1 MRFEE
6 VMLFALKKLVAGFLS
21 PSSVAGLCLLA
32 GTVYLIKGKKIRSAQ
47 VFFLSGL
54 LLAGLSFSPWVA
66 DGLLHHLERRYEP
79 YSFPAGASP
88 GWILVLGQGVK
99 EGDVPETSRVNGTMY
114 ARLMEAV
121 RISRRLNPVRTVV
134 SISGRVSVETKTAWW
149 SSFCS
154 NVRTDPQNTIILTE
168 PKDTEDELRQ
178 ALQHIGNDPFILVTS
193 ASHMPR
199 AMQIAAVLGGKA
211 TAAPCD
217 FEGYSAG
224 PFYKQLIPSSRQ
236 LCRTEKALHEYLGL
250 LWFRLTHA
258 VQIKKAKPVIQP
270 I

>member
-1 MRFEE
+1 
-6 VMLFALKKLVAGFLS
+6 MLFTLKKIAAGLLS
-21 PSSVAGLCLLA
+21 PSSVIGACLLA
-32 GTVYLIKGKKIRSAQ
+32 GMVCLFRSKTPRSAR
-47 VFFLSGL
+47 VFFLSGI
-54 LLAGLSFSPWVA
+54 LLAALSFSPWVA
-66 DGLLHHLERRYEP
+66 DGLLHHLEKKYDP
-79 YSFPAGASP
+79 YSFPDETSP
-88 GWILVLGQGVK
+88 EWILVLGQGVK
-99 EGDVPETSRVNGTMY
+99 EGDVPDTSRVNGTMY

-121 RISRRLNPVRTVV
+121 RISRRLTPVRTVV
-134 SISGRVSVETKTAWW
+134 SISGRVSAETKTAWW

-154 NVRTDPQNTIILTE
+154 NVRTDPQNAIILTE
-168 PKDTEDELRQ
+168 PKDTEEELRQ
-178 ALQHIGNDPFILVTS
+178 ALQYIGNDPFILVTS

-199 AMQIAAVLGGKA
+199 AMRIAAALGGKA
-211 TAAPCD
+211 VAAPCD

-258 VQIKKAKPVIQP
+258 VQIKNSGTVVQP